1 MADYAMLDL
10 LEVLNRYKAGCLDD
24 TPLLKAFLD
33 RMLARKNI
41 KAFLARD
48 DIKKMQTTGS
58 GRF

>member
-33 RMLARKNI
+33 RMLVRKNI